1 MSSSRWSPSIDATG
15 GSADDSL
22 ARTGVEEVGTVTI
35 NFGVNYLAIALA
47 AIAAVVI
54 GALYYGLLG
63 FGDRQSRMLGA
74 TPARPGPMQLATG
87 LVVGLVNAWVIA
99 LLSLNLGASSVGDA
113 ILLGALVWLGF
124 GATFKAAQVTFE
136 RRPWAVWG
144 IQAIHDLVA
153 EVVVAAIVTLWR

>member
-1 MSSSRWSPSIDATG
+1 M
-15 GSADDSL
+15 
-22 ARTGVEEVGTVTI
+22 GTVTI
-35 NFGVNYLAIALA
+35 NFGVNYLVIVIA

-99 LLSLNLGASSVGDA
+99 LLSLNLGPRRS
-113 ILLGALVWLGF
+113 
-124 GATFKAAQVTFE
+124 ATGSFSARSCGWGSARHSRP
-136 RRPWAVWG
+136 RR
-144 IQAIHDLVA
+144 
-153 EVVVAAIVTLWR
+153 

>member
-22 ARTGVEEVGTVTI
+22 ARTGAEEVGTVTI
-35 NFGVNYLAIALA
+35 NFGVNYLVIVIA

-99 LLSLNLGASSVGDA
+99 LLSLNLGASSVGDG
-113 ILLGALVWLGF
+113 ILLGALGWLGF
-124 GATFKAAQVTFE
+124 GGTFRAAPLSFA
-136 RRPWAVWG
+136 RAPWAVG
-144 IQAIHDLVA
+144 GSRGVRGHGA
-153 EVVVAAIVTLWR
+153 